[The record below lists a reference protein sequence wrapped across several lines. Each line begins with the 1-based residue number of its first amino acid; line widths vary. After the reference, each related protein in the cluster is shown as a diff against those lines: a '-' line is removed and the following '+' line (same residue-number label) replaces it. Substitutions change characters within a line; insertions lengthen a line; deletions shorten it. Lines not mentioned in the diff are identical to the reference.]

1 MCIVMRSWWLGCTEC
16 KGHSHISVH
25 TYTLDRYTH
34 LHPKYFTRGLWHFHP
49 LTCVNNYTQTFMH
62 TKGNQNA
69 SMNTSNDMIAVVI
82 IIIYCCS
89 HLFPG
94 LIWWSSADFC
104 CFQGSI
110 WCAFYPGGKM
120 HTHSHTYLFAL
131 RRTRAIDVCDFLSQ
145 E

>member
-1 MCIVMRSWWLGCTEC
+1 
-16 KGHSHISVH
+16 
-25 TYTLDRYTH
+25 
-34 LHPKYFTRGLWHFHP
+34 
-49 LTCVNNYTQTFMH
+49 MH

-82 IIIYCCS
+82 IIIASYDD
-89 HLFPG
+89 LLLTFVVFRAPY
-94 LIWWSSADFC
+94 
-104 CFQGSI
+104 
-110 WCAFYPGGKM
+110 AFYPGGKM